1 LRSLEVASDHD
12 AVPLGPFNLQME
24 FKHGSDIAIARGQ
37 EMERIK
43 GTVEKFE
50 DQMVAPTVSIPL
62 VPTLALFWE
71 KCGIAKH
78 EAMSILKE
86 AITEAMQAG
95 IQENQKIKAQ
105 IDDVETA
112 IEAVRKDLIAHLPK
126 MSRAGRVVTK
136 DLSVTELMVAEV
148 EEPVIG

>member
-1 LRSLEVASDHD
+1 
-12 AVPLGPFNLQME
+12 
-24 FKHGSDIAIARGQ
+24 
-37 EMERIK
+37 
-43 GTVEKFE
+43 
-50 DQMVAPTVSIPL
+50 MVAPTVSIPL

-71 KCGIAKH
+71 KCGIARH

-105 IDDVETA
+105 IDDVEAA
-112 IEAVRKDLIAHLPK
+112 IQAVRKDLIAHLPK
-126 MSRAGRVVTK
+126 MARAGRLVTK
-136 DLSVTELMVAEV
+136 DLSISVLLVAEV

>member
-1 LRSLEVASDHD
+1 MNPTLRSLVAKKWKDETAD
-12 AVPLGPFNLQME
+12 LAVGRHRIDEQIVL
-24 FKHGSDIAIARGQ
+24 
-37 EMERIK
+37 RIK

-71 KCGIAKH
+71 KCGIARDQ
-78 EAMSILKE
+78 AMFLLRE

-95 IQENQKIKAQ
+95 VQENQKIKAQ

-126 MSRAGRVVTK
+126 MARAGRVVTK
-136 DLSVTELMVAEV
+136 DLIITALMVAEV

>member
-1 LRSLEVASDHD
+1 MNPTLRSLVAKKWKDETAD
-12 AVPLGPFNLQME
+12 LAVGR
-24 FKHGSDIAIARGQ
+24 H
-37 EMERIK
+37 RIDEQIVLRIV

-71 KCGIAKH
+71 KCGMGKH

-105 IDDVETA
+105 IENVEAA

-126 MSRAGRVVTK
+126 MARAGRVVTK
-136 DLSVTELMVAEV
+136 DLVVTAFVVAEV
-148 EEPVIG
+148 EAPVIG

>member
-1 LRSLEVASDHD
+1 MNPTLRSIVAKKWKDETAD
-12 AVPLGPFNLQME
+12 LAVGR
-24 FKHGSDIAIARGQ
+24 H
-37 EMERIK
+37 RIDEQVVLRIV

-71 KCGIAKH
+71 KCGIARDQ
-78 EAMSILKE
+78 AMLLLRE

-95 IQENQKIKAQ
+95 VQENQKIKAQ

-126 MSRAGRVVTK
+126 MARAGRVVTK
-136 DLSVTELMVAEV
+136 DLVVTALMVAEV

>member
-1 LRSLEVASDHD
+1 MELNMNPTIRSLVAKKWKDETFD
-12 AVPLGPFNLQME
+12 LAVGRHRIDEQIVLQ
-24 FKHGSDIAIARGQ
+24 
-37 EMERIK
+37 IK

-50 DQMVAPTVSIPL
+50 NQMVAPTVSIPL

-71 KCGIAKH
+71 KCGIARDQ
-78 EAMSILKE
+78 AMLLLRE

-95 IQENQKIKAQ
+95 VQENQKIKAQ

-112 IEAVRKDLIAHLPK
+112 IEAVREDLIAHLPK
-126 MSRAGRVVTK
+126 MARAGRVVTK
-136 DLSVTELMVAEV
+136 ELTVTAFVVAEV

>member
-1 LRSLEVASDHD
+1 MNPTIRSLVAKKWKDETADLSVGRHRIDEKI
-12 AVPLGPFNLQME
+12 VL
-24 FKHGSDIAIARGQ
+24 
-37 EMERIK
+37 RIK

-71 KCGIAKH
+71 KCGIARDQ
-78 EAMSILKE
+78 AMLLLRE

-95 IQENQKIKAQ
+95 VQENQKIKAQ

-126 MSRAGRVVTK
+126 MARAGRVVTK
-136 DLSVTELMVAEV
+136 DLSISLLLVAEV
-148 EEPVIG
+148 EELVIG

>member
-1 LRSLEVASDHD
+1 MNPTIRSLVAKKWKDETFD
-12 AVPLGPFNLQME
+12 LAVGRHRIDEQIVLQ
-24 FKHGSDIAIARGQ
+24 
-37 EMERIK
+37 IK

-50 DQMVAPTVSIPL
+50 NQMVAPTVSIPL

-71 KCGIAKH
+71 KCGIARDQ
-78 EAMSILKE
+78 AMLLLRE

-95 IQENQKIKAQ
+95 VQENQKIKAQ

-112 IEAVRKDLIAHLPK
+112 IEAVREDLIAHLPK
-126 MSRAGRVVTK
+126 MARAGRVVTK
-136 DLSVTELMVAEV
+136 ELTVTAFVVAEV

>member
-1 LRSLEVASDHD
+1 MNPTLRSIVAKKWKDETAD
-12 AVPLGPFNLQME
+12 LAVGR
-24 FKHGSDIAIARGQ
+24 H
-37 EMERIK
+37 RIDEQIVLRIV

-50 DQMVAPTVSIPL
+50 DQMVAPTISIPL
-62 VPTLALFWE
+62 IPTLALFWE
-71 KCGIAKH
+71 KCGIARH

-95 IQENQKIKAQ
+95 VQENQKIKAQ

-112 IEAVRKDLIAHLPK
+112 IQAVRKNLIAHLPK
-126 MSRAGRVVTK
+126 MARAGRVVTK
-136 DLSVTELMVAEV
+136 DLTVTAYVFAEV

>member
-1 LRSLEVASDHD
+1 MNPTIRSLVAKKWKDETAD
-12 AVPLGPFNLQME
+12 LAVGR
-24 FKHGSDIAIARGQ
+24 H
-37 EMERIK
+37 RIDEQIVLRIV

-50 DQMVAPTVSIPL
+50 DQMIAPTISIPL
-62 VPTLALFWE
+62 IPTLALFWE
-71 KCGIAKH
+71 KCGMGKH

-105 IDDVETA
+105 IENVEAA
-112 IEAVRKDLIAHLPK
+112 IQAVRKNLIADLPK
-126 MSRAGRVVTK
+126 MARAGRVVTK
-136 DLSVTELMVAEV
+136 DLIITALMVAEV

>member
-1 LRSLEVASDHD
+1 MDQTLRSLVAKKWKDETAD
-12 AVPLGPFNLQME
+12 LAVGRHRIDEQVVL
-24 FKHGSDIAIARGQ
+24 
-37 EMERIK
+37 RIK

>member
-1 LRSLEVASDHD
+1 MNPTIRSLVAKKWKDETAD
-12 AVPLGPFNLQME
+12 LAVGRHRIDEQIVL
-24 FKHGSDIAIARGQ
+24 
-37 EMERIK
+37 RIK

-86 AITEAMQAG
+86 AISDAMQAG
-95 IQENQKIKAQ
+95 VQENPKIKAQ

-126 MSRAGRVVTK
+126 MARAGRLVTK
-136 DLSVTELMVAEV
+136 DLSISVLLVAEV